1 MTSLTFQVLTYL
13 GRVFSGNVWSLQ
25 ARRILREQG
34 NPQWQRAWTFPPY
47 SPDLALMD
55 FFVWPQVAKKVPIC
69 FSPCGILVNSFL
81 WQLILLFK

>member
-13 GRVFSGNVWSLQ
+13 GQVFSGNVWSLQ

-69 FSPCGILVNSFL
+69 FSPCGIFWS
-81 WQLILLFK
+81 ILFFGS